1 MKLNATISK
10 ILANKYLLYIIY
22 IISLFNIIGYLVYG
36 KIDIVIL
43 FLLLAFLTSK
53 FSKKMVIVL
62 GLPLFL
68 VNLFAMKNNYMEG
81 LENNNKDK
89 ESKKEMTPEEL
100 KKTVDKV
107 NNTKSDIVVPPYT
120 ESEEEVDE
128 SFEVGR
134 KKKGNYEIDYASTVE
149 EAYDEL
155 NKIIGGDGMQKLT
168 GDTQN
173 LIKQQMELTKAMEGM
188 APLIQGMA
196 PLLNQAKGLL
206 GSMDNGNLGSIA
218 DMAKK
223 FTAGV
228 KPE

>member
-10 ILANKYLLYIIY
+10 ILANKYVLYIIY
-22 IISLFNIIGYLVYG
+22 IISLLNIIGYLVYG

-53 FSKKMVIVL
+53 FSKNMVIVL
-62 GLPLFL
+62 GLPIIL

-107 NNTKSDIVVPPYT
+107 NNTKSDIIVPSST
-120 ESEEEVDE
+120 ESTQVDE

>member
-10 ILANKYLLYIIY
+10 ILANKYVLYIIY

-53 FSKKMVIVL
+53 FSKNMVIVL
-62 GLPLFL
+62 GLPIIL

-107 NNTKSDIVVPPYT
+107 NNTKSDIIVPPSS
-120 ESEEEVDE
+120 ESTQVDE

-206 GSMDNGNLGSIA
+206 GSMDNSNLGSIA